1 MRPSPHS
8 NFGKA
13 NFGKVNFGLIKRL
26 YFIAWVIWLA
36 DFATKTW
43 ALANLDSSNPI
54 KVIGSFLQLT
64 LVKNSGA
71 AFSFAQ
77 GATALFS
84 IFACLVVAAIAYYSP
99 RITSKG
105 WAIVLGLA
113 LGGILGNLSD
123 RIFREPGF
131 FTGHVIDWIELPNW
145 PVFNIADSAI
155 VVAAAIAVVL
165 SIKDISPIEPTNI
178 EKKENSEEA

>member
-1 MRPSPHS
+1 VRPSSNS
-8 NFGKA
+8 NFGNSK
-13 NFGKVNFGLIKRL
+13 FGLIKRL

-43 ALANLDSSNPI
+43 ALANLDASNPI

-64 LVKNSGA
+64 LIKNPGA

-84 IFACLVVAAIAYYSP
+84 IFSSLVVAAIAYYSP
-99 RITSKG
+99 RITSKA

-165 SIKDISPIEPTNI
+165 SIKDIAPIEPSNI